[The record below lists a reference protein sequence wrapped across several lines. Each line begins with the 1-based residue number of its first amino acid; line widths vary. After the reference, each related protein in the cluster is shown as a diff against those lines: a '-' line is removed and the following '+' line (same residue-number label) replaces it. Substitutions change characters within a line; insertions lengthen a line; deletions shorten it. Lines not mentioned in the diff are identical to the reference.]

1 MLCFSEI
8 NYSLVDSFQHIY
20 VCVDASTHTKN
31 YLLVGGVAEH
41 GWVSERRDTF
51 RSQSSVRKEKIKEQ
65 PFHKALPWFNH
76 GSTRREKNA
85 GKKIESALI
94 WG

>member
-51 RSQSSVRKEKIKEQ
+51 RSQSSVRKKKKMTLSFSVLSLIR
-65 PFHKALPWFNH
+65 LLNILNI
-76 GSTRREKNA
+76 GSLCIVT
-85 GKKIESALI
+85 L
-94 WG
+94 

>member
-51 RSQSSVRKEKIKEQ
+51 RSQSSVRKKKKKKKKKTC
-65 PFHKALPWFNH
+65 FRGMKMKKVF
-76 GSTRREKNA
+76 RE
-85 GKKIESALI
+85 SS
-94 WG
+94 